1 MYPRA
6 PAIMSKPAITHCC
19 LHARREVQPINLNG
33 GLLMKWALEKV
44 YKAVKQQNSEINCC
58 LKHRNKGLHPPQA
71 APNLP
76 SACSMQLLHCAWFPS
91 CSTLPSPSSHP
102 GRMFSGGKKLFLSLT
117 SGKLRLEGGKPR
129 HSPTKHPAQCK
140 DCTVCVPSTIPSIAC
155 HPPAGRNVT

>member
-1 MYPRA
+1 
-6 PAIMSKPAITHCC
+6 
-19 LHARREVQPINLNG
+19 
-33 GLLMKWALEKV
+33 MKWALEKV

-76 SACSMQLLHCAWFPS
+76 SACSMQLLHCTWFPS
-91 CSTLPSPSSHP
+91 CSMLPSPSSHP
-102 GRMFSGGKKLFLSLT
+102 GRMFSGGKKPFLSLA

-140 DCTVCVPSTIPSIAC
+140 DCTVCVPSTIPCIAC